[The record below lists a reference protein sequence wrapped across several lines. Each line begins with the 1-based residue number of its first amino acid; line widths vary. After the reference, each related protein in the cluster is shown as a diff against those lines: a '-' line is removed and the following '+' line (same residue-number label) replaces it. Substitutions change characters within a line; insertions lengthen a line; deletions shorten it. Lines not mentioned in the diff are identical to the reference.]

1 MIKKQSHS
9 LKDIQCIEKLED
21 KGILVCGLD
30 DMQNAQLLVIRFT
43 DLEII
48 IAELL
53 GKKVPTAI
61 KCTDKPNEFFIR
73 SE

>member
-30 DMQNAQLLVIRFT
+30 DM
-43 DLEII
+43 
-48 IAELL
+48 
-53 GKKVPTAI
+53 
-61 KCTDKPNEFFIR
+61 
-73 SE
+73 